1 MTFIHPE
8 DSHTH
13 SLETLNQLYEYDDF
27 MASIKTV
34 LDLGCGLG
42 DDLEWWATRT
52 TRDDNP
58 EPLNIKCIG
67 MDQFDEFKMVDTYPN
82 VSYYQSNFE
91 TPMRLCHD
99 SLEYDVLWSHDSFQ
113 YCINPMGTLANW
125 WQVASQGAML
135 YIGVPQTTNLFRGK
149 QDFTQAPGCYYHHTM
164 VSLIYQLAT
173 AGWDCSTGFFRQAPT
188 DTWIHAVVYK
198 STHAPQDPTI
208 ATWHSLSEL
217 GLLPNSAVKSIHA
230 HNYLRQQDLV
240 VPWIDH
246 SLMSMAV
253 K

>member
-1 MTFIHPE
+1 MTFTHPG
-8 DSHTH
+8 DSHRH
-13 SLETLNQLYEYDDF
+13 SLETLNRLYEYDDF

-34 LDLGCGLG
+34 LDLGCGTG

-52 TRDDNP
+52 TRDEVP
-58 EPLNIKCIG
+58 QPLNIQCTG
-67 MDQFDEFKMVDTYPN
+67 VDLAAELSLTKKYN
-82 VSYYQSNFE
+82 TVFYQSGNFE
-91 TPMRLCHD
+91 DTIPV
-99 SLEYDVLWSHDSFQ
+99 SFGGFDVLWCHNSFQ
-113 YCINPMGTLANW
+113 YAHAPVKTLSNW
-125 WQVASQGAML
+125 WQLASPGAML
-135 YIGVPQTTNLFRGK
+135 YLAVPV
-149 QDFTQAPGCYYHHTM
+149 TQRIHRNQLDYHLPSGCYYHHTM